1 MILTYVNSFFTVLLL
16 PNLLIYVPCQMIYLF
31 ALYWTILPFL
41 VVAVL
46 VSTAP
51 NEKDMMLSVFASAHL
66 NFSLFALWAMLSY
79 FFFSFTKKSTNVP
92 SSKTTNTN
100 ATGNGNTDT
109 AANMTTTPVEN
120 NTTNDV
126 PTNTEQ
132 RKSSNF
138 LFSSEEFIIEEPPP
152 STTTTTTTV
161 PHEQQQRRLEIYSFN
176 IFDGTNASS
185 AFAEFVHD
193 GDSDDENDDN
203 EETERWAA
211 VQDHI

>member
-100 ATGNGNTDT
+100 AAGNGNTDT

-120 NTTNDV
+120 NATNDV

-152 STTTTTTTV
+152 STTTTIV

-193 GDSDDENDDN
+193 GDSDDENCDQ

>member
-1 MILTYVNSFFTVLLL
+1 MILTYVNSFFTVLFL

-100 ATGNGNTDT
+100 AAGNGNTDT

-138 LFSSEEFIIEEPPP
+138 LFSSEEFILEEPPP
-152 STTTTTTTV
+152 STTTTQV
-161 PHEQQQRRLEIYSFN
+161 RN
-176 IFDGTNASS
+176 I
-185 AFAEFVHD
+185 
-193 GDSDDENDDN
+193 
-203 EETERWAA
+203 
-211 VQDHI
+211 

>member
-152 STTTTTTTV
+152 STTTTV

-193 GDSDDENDDN
+193 GDSDDENDDQ